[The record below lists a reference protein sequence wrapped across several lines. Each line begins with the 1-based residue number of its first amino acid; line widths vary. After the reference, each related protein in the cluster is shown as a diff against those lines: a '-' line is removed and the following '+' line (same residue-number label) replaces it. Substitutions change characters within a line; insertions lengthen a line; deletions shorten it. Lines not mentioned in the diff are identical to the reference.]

1 MKIKEKVRPFVKWA
15 GGKGSLIPQIT
26 KYYPED
32 LKTGVIDKYVEPF
45 VGGGA
50 VLIDILQKY
59 DVKEAY
65 AYDTNKDLINAYN
78 VIKTDVNSLINKLKK
93 YEDEYISLEM
103 EDRKKYYY
111 DVRNEYNSSEIK
123 DGKTSLKRAAE
134 FIFLNRT
141 CFNGLYRVNQ
151 SGDFNVPM
159 GKYKNPTICDEE
171 NLEALSKLIKNVE
184 FICGD
189 YQTTEEIVDK
199 NTFVYFDPPYRPL
212 SVTSGFTSYTKDDF
226 DDEDQ
231 KQLASY
237 FRTLDTKDAK
247 LMLSNS
253 NPKNVNEEDTFFD
266 DIYSGFN
273 INELQ
278 ANRMINANANKRGKI
293 SELLIINY

>member
-1 MKIKEKVRPFVKWA
+1 MKTKQKVKPFVKWA

-26 KYYPED
+26 KYYPAD

-59 DVKEAY
+59 DVKQAY
-65 AYDTNKDLINAYN
+65 AYDTNRDLINAYN
-78 VIKTDVNSLINKLKK
+78 VIKTDVDALINKLKK
-93 YEDEYISLEM
+93 FEDEYISLEM
-103 EDRKKYYY
+103 GDRKKYYY
-111 DVRNEYNSSEIK
+111 EVRSEYNSSEIK
-123 DGKTSLKRAAE
+123 KGKTSLKRAAE

-171 NLEALSKLIKNVE
+171 NLKALSKLIKNVE

-226 DDEDQ
+226 DDDDQ

-237 FRTLDTKDAK
+237 FRALDTKNAK

>member
-78 VIKTDVNSLINKLKK
+78 VIKTEVNSLINKLKK

-111 DVRNEYNSSEIK
+111 DVRSEYNSSEIK
-123 DGKTSLKRAAE
+123 EGKISLKRAAE

-184 FICGD
+184 FICDD

-273 INELQ
+273 IKELQ

>member
-111 DVRNEYNSSEIK
+111 DVRSEYNSSEIK
-123 DGKTSLKRAAE
+123 EGKTSLKRAAE

>member
-1 MKIKEKVRPFVKWA
+1 MKVRPFVKWA
-15 GGKGSLIPQIT
+15 GGKGSLIPQIS
-26 KYYPED
+26 KYYPQD
-32 LKTGVIDKYVEPF
+32 LKIGVIEKYVEPF

-50 VLIDILQKY
+50 ILIDILQKY
-59 DVKEAY
+59 DVKQAY

-78 VIKTDVNSLINKLKK
+78 VIKTDVEELINKLKI
-93 YEDEYISLEM
+93 YEDKFISLEQ

-111 DVRNEYNSSEIK
+111 EVRDEYNSIEIK
-123 DGKTSLKRAAE
+123 EGKLSVKRAAE

-151 SGDFNVPM
+151 KGDFNVPM
-159 GKYKNPTICDEE
+159 GKYKKPTICDEG
-171 NLEALSKLIKNVE
+171 NLVALSKLIANVE
-184 FICGD
+184 FICED
-189 YQTTEEIVDK
+189 YQKTEAIVDK

-226 DDEDQ
+226 NDNDQ

-237 FRTLDTKDAK
+237 YRMLDTKEAK

-253 NPKNVNEEDTFFD
+253 NPKNVNEQDTFFD
-266 DIYSGFN
+266 DIYNGFN

-278 ANRMINANANKRGKI
+278 ANRMINANGNNRGKI

>member
-111 DVRNEYNSSEIK
+111 DVRSEYNSSEIK
-123 DGKTSLKRAAE
+123 NGKTSLKRAAE

-171 NLEALSKLIKNVE
+171 NLEVLSKLIKNVE

>member
-78 VIKTDVNSLINKLKK
+78 VIKTDVNGLINKLKK

-111 DVRNEYNSSEIK
+111 DVRSEYNSSEIK

-189 YQTTEEIVDK
+189 YQRTEEIVDK

>member
-15 GGKGSLIPQIT
+15 GGKGSLISQIT

-111 DVRNEYNSSEIK
+111 DVRSEYNSSEIK
-123 DGKTSLKRAAE
+123 EGKTSLKRAAE

-159 GKYKNPTICDEE
+159 GKYKNPTICDED

>member
-1 MKIKEKVRPFVKWA
+1 MEIKEKVRPFVKWA
-15 GGKGSLIPQIT
+15 GGKGSLISQIT

-111 DVRNEYNSSEIK
+111 DVRSEYNSSEIK
-123 DGKTSLKRAAE
+123 EGKTSLKRAAE

-212 SVTSGFTSYTKDDF
+212 SVTSGFNSYTKDDF

>member
-78 VIKTDVNSLINKLKK
+78 VIKTEVNSLINKLKK

-111 DVRNEYNSSEIK
+111 DVRSEYNSSEIK
-123 DGKTSLKRAAE
+123 EGKISLKRAAE

-273 INELQ
+273 IKELQ